1 VCAWICRCGHCKQL
15 KPEYAKL
22 GKAFEGDDDVVIA
35 KFDADANTVP
45 EGYDV
50 QGYPTIL
57 WVPKGGK
64 AETYDGARNAEEM
77 TAFILKSK
85 K

>member
-1 VCAWICRCGHCKQL
+1 LPVQ
-15 KPEYAKL
+15 
-22 GKAFEGDDDVVIA
+22 AFEDDDDVVIA
-35 KFDADANTVP
+35 KFDADAHTAPAN
-45 EGYDV
+45 YDV
-50 QGYPTIL
+50 QGYPIIL

-77 TAFILKSK
+77 TAFIRKNK